1 MDILEGLPSTP
12 EVLDLFGQSRFVS
25 NMLRFEASLARAQ
38 ASVGLI
44 PETAAQ
50 SIMDTCKVE
59 LFDVPKIV
67 RESARVGNI
76 SLSLVKSLKETVSL
90 FNPDAVGF
98 VHYGATSQDVVTT
111 ALALA
116 TRDALGMIEL
126 EVHKVV
132 TTLLMLAER
141 HASAPALERSL
152 TQPAT
157 VTSFGYKCVL
167 WAAPLVRSLQ
177 RLQST
182 AIQSFSVQLSGAVA
196 TQIKMNGKRAQ
207 IIAHMATELNLSAQS
222 HAWQTQQDEWV
233 ALGCDIAL
241 LVVGLGKMATDML
254 LMNQFEVGEV
264 DVSMAMPTDRL
275 QMQPQPNFPNN
286 GAAFNVAWAAAQRAP
301 QRLAALLADMPQA
314 HEQSL
319 GHGHAELAQWPM
331 LLISAHDS
339 ARAMA
344 QALSD
349 LQVNTL
355 RMRDNLDARRRQV
368 PPNVGDECFSPLLAQ
383 HAAALT
389 LEQIPALTNA
399 LLMLKKLKK
408 PAIF

>member
-1 MDILEGLPSTP
+1 MRRP
-12 EVLDLFGQSRFVS
+12 
-25 NMLRFEASLARAQ
+25 A
-38 ASVGLI
+38 GLI

-67 RESARVGNI
+67 GESTRVGNI
-76 SLSLVKSLKETVSL
+76 SLSLVKRLKETVSF

-98 VHYGATSQDVVTT
+98 VHHGATSQDVVNT

-116 TRDALGMIEL
+116 TRDALGMIEM
-126 EVHKVV
+126 EAHKVV

-177 RLQST
+177 HLQTS
-182 AIQSFSVQLSGAVA
+182 ARQSFGVQLSGAVA
-196 TQIKMNGKRAQ
+196 TQIKMNGKRVQ
-207 IIAHMATELNLSAQS
+207 VIAHMATELDLSNQS
-222 HAWQTQQDEWV
+222 HVWQNQQDEWV

-275 QMQPQPNFPNN
+275 QMQPQLNFQNN

-301 QRLAALLADMPQA
+301 QRLAALLAEMPQA

-355 RMRDNLDARRRQV
+355 RMRDNLNARARQV
-368 PPNVGDECFSPLLAQ
+368 LPNVSDECFNPLLAQ

-389 LEQIPALTNA
+389 LEQIPPLTTA
-399 LLMLKKLKK
+399 LLTLKK

>member
-12 EVLDLFGQSRFVS
+12 EVLDLFCQSIFVS

-67 RESARVGNI
+67 GESTRVGNI
-76 SLSLVKSLKETVSL
+76 SLSLVKSLKETVSF

-98 VHYGATSQDVVTT
+98 VHHGATSQDVVNT

-116 TRDALGMIEL
+116 TRDALGMIEM

-132 TTLLMLAER
+132 TTLLMLAEG

-177 RLQST
+177 RLQTS
-182 AIQSFSVQLSGAVA
+182 ALQSFCVQLGWFTPFIEQTLALDAVDPLAAQLEHFCNLILGHTKPLVSVADALQSLRTVEAVRQSIA
-196 TQIKMNGKRAQ
+196 TGK
-207 IIAHMATELNLSAQS
+207 T
-222 HAWQTQQDEWV
+222 V
-233 ALGCDIAL
+233 AL
-241 LVVGLGKMATDML
+241 K
-254 LMNQFEVGEV
+254 N
-264 DVSMAMPTDRL
+264 
-275 QMQPQPNFPNN
+275 
-286 GAAFNVAWAAAQRAP
+286 
-301 QRLAALLADMPQA
+301 LA
-314 HEQSL
+314 
-319 GHGHAELAQWPM
+319 
-331 LLISAHDS
+331 
-339 ARAMA
+339 
-344 QALSD
+344 
-349 LQVNTL
+349 
-355 RMRDNLDARRRQV
+355 
-368 PPNVGDECFSPLLAQ
+368 
-383 HAAALT
+383 
-389 LEQIPALTNA
+389 
-399 LLMLKKLKK
+399 
-408 PAIF
+408 